1 MSNTPP
7 PLPSW
12 VVTGGT
18 LLLGG
23 LLVFHVVY
31 DALSRSYSNPTF
43 SLALLGAFCAAL
55 GFRNT
60 LRGGDR

>member
-1 MSNTPP
+1 MSKP

-18 LLLGG
+18 VLLGG
-23 LLVFHVVY
+23 LLLFHVVF
-31 DALSRSYSNPTF
+31 DAVSTDYSNPTL

-55 GFRNT
+55 GFKNS
-60 LRGGDR
+60 LRGGP